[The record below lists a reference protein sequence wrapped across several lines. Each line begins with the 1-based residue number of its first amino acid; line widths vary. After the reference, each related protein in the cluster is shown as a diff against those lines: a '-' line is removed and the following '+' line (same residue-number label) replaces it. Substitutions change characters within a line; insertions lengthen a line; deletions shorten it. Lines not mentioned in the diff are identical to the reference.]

1 VENSIDAIS
10 SKDVEIEA
18 LSILANLMVSLSR
31 IAEDIILWSSTEFGY
46 IELADEYSST
56 SSVMPQKKNPCTLE
70 LIRGK
75 TGRAIGALNGI
86 LSMAKGLVTG
96 YNRDLQETKHHLWR
110 GLETV
115 HDSAEILT
123 GAIKTMKV
131 NKVRMMENVTDGYA
145 LALDLA
151 ETLVVKSNLPF
162 REAHMLVGNLISEM
176 VADGTKMSQ
185 LKPDAVK
192 NLAEKLLNK
201 QITVDTELLKR
212 ITDPEYSLR
221 NRKSIGS
228 PNPTETERILKT
240 KTKTLITLR
249 ENWLSKK
256 RALEKARKLFKEKV
270 KKYCIECES

>member
-1 VENSIDAIS
+1 
-10 SKDVEIEA
+10 
-18 LSILANLMVSLSR
+18 
-31 IAEDIILWSSTEFGY
+31 
-46 IELADEYSST
+46 
-56 SSVMPQKKNPCTLE
+56 
-70 LIRGK
+70 
-75 TGRAIGALNGI
+75 
-86 LSMAKGLVTG
+86 MAKGLVTG